1 MRKRPFCIQM
11 KTQSKTITN
20 YLIAAVVVI
29 CVVIFVR
36 TFILATIFNPED
48 TGVVEYVPIEPLV
61 ASASVVISSSSMPKA
76 TTTVFVSKND
86 TNPDRLIIPSLNID
100 AHVQYVGVNS
110 KGNIGT
116 PSNFKDVA
124 WYSAGV
130 VPGEVGSAIIDGHLD
145 NGLGMSGI
153 FIYLSDIKI
162 GDIVTVVAK
171 NGARVDFVVAS
182 IQVYDYLNV
191 SQQVLFGTDLATSSL
206 KLITCGGAWVS
217 GNKMYDKRLIVTANR
232 VL

>member
-1 MRKRPFCIQM
+1 M

-20 YLIAAVVVI
+20 YLIAEVVVI

-48 TGVVEYVPIEPLV
+48 AGVVEYAPSEPLV
-61 ASASVVISSSSMPKA
+61 ASTSVVISSSSMPQA
-76 TTTVFVSKND
+76 STMVLASKND
-86 TNPDRLIIPSLNID
+86 AYPDRLIIPSLNID

-124 WYSAGV
+124 WYSVGV
-130 VPGEVGSAIIDGHLD
+130 VPGETGSAIIDGHLD
-145 NGLGMSGI
+145 NGLGMAGV

-162 GDIVTVVAK
+162 GDTVTVVRK
-171 NGARVDFVVAS
+171 SGVHVNFVVVS
-182 IQVYDYLNV
+182 MHVYDYLNV
-191 SQQVLFGTDLATSSL
+191 PQQALFGTDVAPSSL

-217 GNKMYDKRLIVTANR
+217 GSKMYDKRLIVTADL
-232 VL
+232 VE